1 MTSKRNDRNEPA
13 NGGDSRYDDALLC
26 ANWNPALELLAWAG
40 AGTADNASRSSSQHL
55 VEEDPAAFL
64 HRVYLLGA

>member
-1 MTSKRNDRNEPA
+1 MTKRNDKNEP
-13 NGGDSRYDDALLC
+13 GSGRDSRYDDALLC

-40 AGTADNASRSSSQHL
+40 TRTPDNASPSSSQRPA
-55 VEEDPAAFL
+55 EEDPAAFL